1 MKYDLDCLQIL
12 KKNFVIIIF
21 ILSMKLGIIINPIA
35 GMGGRVGLK
44 GTDGKEILTKAVSL
58 GAKPFAPCR
67 TQEALRQ
74 LLFFSEQLEI
84 LTCPEPMGEAIV
96 KNTGFKPIILPLSL
110 GQNSSAQDTVR
121 AARLMKDNE
130 VDLLLFTGGDGTAR
144 DIYQAVGNTQLVL
157 GIPAG
162 VKLHSAVY
170 APNPVKAGE
179 LAKLFLEGKIRETRE
194 VEVMDINEE
203 DYRQGRLHARLYGY
217 LKIPYRKNFIQNK
230 KTGSSYSE
238 KYSQEAIAAEIT
250 ENMSDEY
257 YYIIGPGTTTRSIMD
272 KLGLPSTLLGVDL
285 VFRKK
290 LIAGDLNE
298 SDLLEK
304 TRGKKIKIVI
314 TPIGGQ
320 GFIFGRGNQQ
330 ISPDIITMAGIE
342 NILVAATKT
351 KLHSFS
357 GRPLL
362 VDTGYSKSDSL
373 FQGYIKVITGYRESV
388 IYPVSS

>member
-1 MKYDLDCLQIL
+1 
-12 KKNFVIIIF
+12 
-21 ILSMKLGIIINPIA
+21 MKLGIIINPIA

-44 GTDGKEILTKAVSL
+44 GTDGKEILKKAKSL
-58 GAKPFAPCR
+58 GAKPISQIR
-67 TQEALRQ
+67 TQETLRQ
-74 LLFFSEQLEI
+74 LLSFSERLEI
-84 LTCPEPMGEAIV
+84 LTCPIPMGEQIV
-96 KNTGFKPIILPLSL
+96 KDSGFKPAILPLSL
-110 GQNSSAQDTVR
+110 GKNTSAQDTVR

-130 VDLLLFTGGDGTAR
+130 VDLLLFSGGDGTAR
-144 DIYQAVGNTQLVL
+144 DIYQAVGNTILVL

-162 VKLHSAVY
+162 VKIHSAVY
-170 APNPVKAGE
+170 ASNPVKAGV
-179 LAKLFLEGKIRETRE
+179 LTKLFLEGKTQETRE
-194 VEVMDINEE
+194 VEVMDISEE
-203 DYRQGRLHARLYGY
+203 DYRKGLLSARLYGY
-217 LKIPYRKNFIQNK
+217 LKIPYKKNFVQNK
-230 KTGSSYSE
+230 KTGSSSSE
-238 KYSQEAIAAEIT
+238 KYSQESIAAEIA

-257 YYIIGPGTTTRSIMD
+257 YYIIGPGTTTRSIMER
-272 KLGLPSTLLGVDL
+272 LGLSCTLLGVDL

-298 SDLLEK
+298 LELLEK
-304 TRGKKIKIVI
+304 TKGKKIKILV

-330 ISPDIITMAGIE
+330 ISPEIIIRAGVE

-357 GRPLL
+357 GRPLQ
-362 VDTGYSKSDSL
+362 VDTGDRKADSF